1 MIITDVAYVNHEFT
15 IVVITVIF
23 DLFCDFRQLPWF
35 CVTVMII
42 TKIGAISI
50 SKQSILSKYL

>member
-23 DLFCDFRQLPWF
+23 DLFCDFRQLP
-35 CVTVMII
+35 
-42 TKIGAISI
+42 
-50 SKQSILSKYL
+50 